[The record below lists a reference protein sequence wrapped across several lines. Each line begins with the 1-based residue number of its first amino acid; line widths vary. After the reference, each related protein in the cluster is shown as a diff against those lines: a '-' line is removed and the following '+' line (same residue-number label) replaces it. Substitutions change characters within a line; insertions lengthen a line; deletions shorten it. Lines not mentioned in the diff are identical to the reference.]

1 MKPLAPDGELVD
13 VILIVNGDPDLSE

>member
-13 VILIVNGDPDLSE
+13 VILIVNGDPDLRE